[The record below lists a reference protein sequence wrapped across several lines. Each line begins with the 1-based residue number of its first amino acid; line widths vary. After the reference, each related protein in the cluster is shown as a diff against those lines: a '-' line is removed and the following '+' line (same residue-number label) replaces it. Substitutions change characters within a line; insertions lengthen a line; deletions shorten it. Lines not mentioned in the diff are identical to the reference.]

1 MDSMESE
8 KSDIQKQKRIL
19 MRILAEELSESQRK
33 TFWAYHVEKKTVE
46 QIAEEQGGKQEYR
59 LQNIEACGGQCL
71 PHNEVFPDVSKF
83 FSSAP
88 EQWGKQCEEIKPGV

>member
-46 QIAEEQGGKQEYR
+46 QIAEEQGLNKST
-59 LQNIEACGGQCL
+59 
-71 PHNEVFPDVSKF
+71 VSRTLKRAEDNVYHITKYF
-83 FSSAP
+83 
-88 EQWGKQCEEIKPGV
+88 QM

>member
-1 MDSMESE
+1 MTLIPDMDSMESE

-46 QIAEEQGGKQEYR
+46 QIAEEQG
-59 LQNIEACGGQCL
+59 
-71 PHNEVFPDVSKF
+71 VSKSTVSRTLKRAEDNVYRITKHF
-83 FSSAP
+83 
-88 EQWGKQCEEIKPGV
+88 QM